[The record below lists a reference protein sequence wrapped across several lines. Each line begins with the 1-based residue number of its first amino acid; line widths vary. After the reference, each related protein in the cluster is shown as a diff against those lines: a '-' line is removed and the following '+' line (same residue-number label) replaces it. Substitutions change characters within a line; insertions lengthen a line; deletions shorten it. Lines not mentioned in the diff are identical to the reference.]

1 VRCYTVRRR
10 RPTLPLF
17 RRGPPR
23 SLSDYFAQKRVWRA
37 SRCEEPQAA
46 THKAAQMRGGNTK
59 LRYGATNGKTGSASS
74 VAKAI
79 VRAWL
84 LSAFACASR

>member
-1 VRCYTVRRR
+1 
-10 RPTLPLF
+10 
-17 RRGPPR
+17 
-23 SLSDYFAQKRVWRA
+23 
-37 SRCEEPQAA
+37 
-46 THKAAQMRGGNTK
+46 MRGGNTK